1 MNIALSNLAW
11 DHEDLDKTLTLLKS
25 LNIKHIE
32 GVLTKINPWSSLQET
47 DLQGFKSKLD
57 SYSINCSSLQS
68 LFFGVNAK
76 DMGDIEI
83 ITNHISRLVNY
94 SKLLGV
100 KVLVMGTPIL
110 RKKSEGYTWKLEL
123 IDTLKTVDSVLKGT
137 GITLVIEPNARIY
150 KGEYFYTC
158 KEIVEFLKI
167 YDFTNI
173 KTMIDTH
180 NLLYEYAD
188 PINEYYEN
196 LPYISHVHISENN
209 LEPLYYREF
218 HNVFAKELFLTG
230 YDKLI
235 TYEVK
240 KSENVEESIKLFA
253 EIYR

>member
-11 DHEDLDKTLTLLKS
+11 DHEDIDKTLTLLKS
-25 LNIKHIE
+25 LNIKHVE

-47 DLQGFKSKLD
+47 DLQGFKEKLD

-83 ITNHISRLVNY
+83 ITNHIKKLVNY

-100 KVLVMGTPIL
+100 KVLVMGSPIL
-110 RKKSEGYTWKLEL
+110 RKKTEDFTWKLKL
-123 IDTLKTVDSVLKGT
+123 IDTMKAVDDILKDT

-150 KGEYFYTC
+150 KGDYFYTC
-158 KEIVEFLKI
+158 TEIVDFLRI
-167 YDFTNI
+167 YHFSNI

-180 NLLYEYAD
+180 NLLYEFAD

-196 LPYISHVHISENN
+196 IFFISHIHISENN
-209 LEPLYYREF
+209 LEPISYNKF
-218 HNVFAKELFLTG
+218 HNIFAKELFLSG

-240 KSENVEESIKLFA
+240 KSDNVEESIKIFA
-253 EIYR
+253 SIYS